1 MQLTAAPCA
10 CPVLGT
16 GVGQVYLAD
25 NTVTGC
31 VIASALA
38 LCSPFSAL
46 MAVTGSAIGV
56 SVSALDN
63 VYGIDTC
70 VSHCYVVQIN
80 IMHLYYFT

>member
-25 NTVTGC
+25 NAVTGC

-38 LCSPFSAL
+38 LCYPFSAL

-56 SVSALDN
+56 SVSALEMT

-70 VSHCYVVQIN
+70 VSHCYVV
-80 IMHLYYFT
+80 